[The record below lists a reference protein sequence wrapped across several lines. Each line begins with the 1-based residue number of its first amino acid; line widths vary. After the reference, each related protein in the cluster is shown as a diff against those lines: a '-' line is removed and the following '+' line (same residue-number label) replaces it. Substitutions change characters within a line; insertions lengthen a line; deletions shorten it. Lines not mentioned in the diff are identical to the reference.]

1 VSWASKLV
9 DNINTSEIIETIV
22 DKVMDEL
29 DLDDLVKN
37 LQERLVVALIERITT
52 ELSEAVRRDG

>member
-1 VSWASKLV
+1 MSWASKLV

-37 LQERLVVALIERITT
+37 LQDRLVVALIERITT
-52 ELSEAVRRDG
+52 ELSEVVHRDG

>member
-1 VSWASKLV
+1 MSWASKLV

-37 LQERLVVALIERITT
+37 LQDRLVVALIERITT

>member
-1 VSWASKLV
+1 MSWASKLV